1 VEHHHVDVVPAQRA
15 RHLLGLVDDR
25 DDLQPLALLRER
37 GGAGGDVAVGDGE
50 QEPLAHC
57 SGSGSGSRL

>member
-1 VEHHHVDVVPAQRA
+1 MQHHDVDVVAPQRA

-25 DDLQPLALLRER
+25 DDLELLPLLRER
-37 GGAGGDVAVGDGE
+37 GGAGGDVAVGDRE

-57 SGSGSGSRL
+57 AGSGSGSRL